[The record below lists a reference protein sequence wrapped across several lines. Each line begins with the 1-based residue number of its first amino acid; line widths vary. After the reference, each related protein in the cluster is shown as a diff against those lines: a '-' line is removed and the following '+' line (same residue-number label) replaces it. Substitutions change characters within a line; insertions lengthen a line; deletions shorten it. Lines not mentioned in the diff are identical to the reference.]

1 MVAGTETGC
10 DIFPLERCVETT
22 KRLIQRRRAN
32 ATLHLRED
40 LGQWV
45 TANHH
50 SVKLVP
56 PIYPKQSGIGL
67 ILLQRIQRFW
77 PLSGLFLF
85 FGKLGQS
92 STRTHPAEAKPQRAV
107 SCSCKQPR
115 AWAGISSRELLGAA
129 YRAWTQQELLC
140 CLYLCMCSTCR
151 EVLVAYARAKPIP
164 SKCMGLVNRSAIAFP
179 TGIPET
185 VFPPWDVL
193 TRLREV
199 SGCLVL

>member
-1 MVAGTETGC
+1 MGHCKPSQCEACATHLPKV
-10 DIFPLERCVETT
+10 ERNWFDPSLKDPKV
-22 KRLIQRRRAN
+22 LAF
-32 ATLHLRED
+32 TL
-40 LGQWV
+40 
-45 TANHH
+45 A
-50 SVKLVP
+50 
-56 PIYPKQSGIGL
+56 
-67 ILLQRIQRFW
+67 
-77 PLSGLFLF
+77 F
-85 FGKLGQS
+85 FFFCKLGQS

-115 AWAGISSRELLGAA
+115 VWAGISSRELLGAA

-140 CLYLCMCSTCR
+140 CLYLCMCSACG